1 MAANFFYAT
10 VFYEDISFPNAASV
24 YNASVSDDSIAHAF
38 LFNNKDMPTHT
49 FVDRHDL
56 ILLLEFTGIP
66 FYKYLFLWFTHFSDL
81 NLIVRKFS

>member
-10 VFYEDISFPNAASV
+10 VFYVDISLPNAASV
-24 YNASVSDDSIAHAF
+24 YNAAISDDFITHTF
-38 LFNNKDMPTHT
+38 LFYNKDMPTHT
-49 FVDRHDL
+49 FVDGHNL

-66 FYKYLFLWFTHFSDL
+66 FYNYLFLWFTHFSDL